1 MKRRRLLI
9 TAGPTWVPIDAVRH
23 LANLSTGRMGA
34 TLARAAAAAGWDTTL
49 LYGPGRHA
57 ITTEDERQMRVVRF
71 TTFDDLQRLLREQVA
86 SHSYAG
92 LLHAAAVSDYRP
104 AETREGKLE
113 STASELC
120 LRLVRTPKL
129 IDEVKSL
136 DPEIVLAAFKLTAGQ
151 PRGEM
156 IRAAQALRLR
166 AGAELVVANDQA
178 TLSHGRH
185 PALLL
190 DETGIVAAA
199 ETPEELAEP
208 LLTAIVERARR

>member
-1 MKRRRLLI
+1 MMQRRLLI

-23 LANLSTGRMGA
+23 LANFSTGRMGA
-34 TLARAAAAAGWDTTL
+34 TLARTAVAAGWATTL

-57 ITTEDERQMRVVRF
+57 ITAADERQMRVVRF
-71 TTFDDLQRLLREQVA
+71 TTLDELHRLLREELA
-86 SHSYAG
+86 SRAYAG

-104 AETREGKLE
+104 AEIQPGKLD

-151 PRGEM
+151 PLGEM
-156 IRAAQALRLR
+156 IQAAQALRLR
-166 AGAELVVANDQA
+166 SRAELVVANDHA
-178 TLSHGRH
+178 TLSHDRH

-190 DETGIVAAA
+190 DEAGIVAEA
-199 ETPEELAEP
+199 ETPDELAEA
-208 LLTAIVERARR
+208 LLSAVAERARR